1 MGKQVAASAERKQ
14 AGRLFIYAGLPV
26 IRAPG
31 RSRETERLWGSGFSD
46 GW

>member
-14 AGRLFIYAGLPV
+14 AERLFIYAGLPV

-31 RSRETERLWGSGFSD
+31 RSRETREALGFRIF
-46 GW
+46 